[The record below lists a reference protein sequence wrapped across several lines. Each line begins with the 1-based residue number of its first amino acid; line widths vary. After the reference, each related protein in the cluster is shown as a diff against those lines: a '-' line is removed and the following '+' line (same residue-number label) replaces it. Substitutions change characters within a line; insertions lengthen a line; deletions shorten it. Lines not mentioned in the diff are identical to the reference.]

1 MKGIVLNVP
10 VTANMYSLH
19 GQFAFSYSDCLLYFP
34 YFLLILVT
42 AEQTTDIQT
51 NLFGAGPDVVLENE
65 VNAHLCLL
73 LSFLKV
79 EYSE

>member
-1 MKGIVLNVP
+1 MV
-10 VTANMYSLH
+10 SLH
-19 GQFAFSYSDCLLYFP
+19 SLIQIVYYTFP
-34 YFLLILVT
+34 NFLLILVT